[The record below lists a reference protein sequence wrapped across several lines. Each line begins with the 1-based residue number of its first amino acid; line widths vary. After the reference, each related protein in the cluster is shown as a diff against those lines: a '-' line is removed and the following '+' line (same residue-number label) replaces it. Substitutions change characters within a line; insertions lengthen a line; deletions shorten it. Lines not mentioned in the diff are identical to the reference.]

1 MVFFIMKKIRIK
13 NRYGTVPNALLN
25 SDQISFKAKGLY
37 AYIQSKPDDW
47 DFSVERISSQV
58 KEGKPSISAALKEL
72 ENAGY
77 LSRIRYQT
85 DFGYWVVEY
94 LLHEFPIKESLI
106 SGIPMQENPIA
117 GKPSNNSNKDL
128 SNKDILYNNISKKDK
143 DIDQILSIRDL
154 IFERWF
160 DYKREK
166 KQSYKPIGKQALIKT
181 WEWATDD
188 QLEKAIDHSISNNWN
203 GIFAKKEEINNI
215 TKGKHQTNLE
225 NIELAR
231 QQIQKLHEN
240 GTYKNPFAIG
250 D

>member
-94 LLHEFPIKESLI
+94 LLHEFPIQESLHT
-106 SGIPMQENPIA
+106 GIPMQENPIA

-128 SNKDILYNNISKKDK
+128 SNKEYIYNNISKKDK
-143 DIDQILSIRDL
+143 EIDEILSIRDL
-154 IFERWF
+154 IFQKWF

>member
-25 SDQISFKAKGLY
+25 SDQISFKAKGIY

-58 KEGKPSISAALKEL
+58 KEGKPSISSALKEL

-77 LSRIRYQT
+77 LTRIRYQAE
-85 DFGYWVVEY
+85 FGYWVSEY
-94 LLHEFPIKESLI
+94 VLHEFPIKESLHT
-106 SGIPMQENPIA
+106 GIPMQENPIA

-128 SNKDILYNNISKKDK
+128 SNKDYIYNNISKKDK
-143 DIDQILSIRDL
+143 DIGQILSNRDL
-154 IFERWF
+154 IFQKWF

-181 WEWATDD
+181 WESATDD

>member
-94 LLHEFPIKESLI
+94 LLHEFPIQESLI

-154 IFERWF
+154 IFQKWF

-225 NIELAR
+225 NIELAK
-231 QQIQKLHEN
+231 QKILKLHEN
-240 GTYKNPFAIG
+240 GNYKNPFAIG

>member
-1 MVFFIMKKIRIK
+1 
-13 NRYGTVPNALLN
+13 
-25 SDQISFKAKGLY
+25 
-37 AYIQSKPDDW
+37 
-47 DFSVERISSQV
+47 
-58 KEGKPSISAALKEL
+58 
-72 ENAGY
+72 
-77 LSRIRYQT
+77 
-85 DFGYWVVEY
+85 
-94 LLHEFPIKESLI
+94 LHEFPIKESLHT
-106 SGIPMQENPIA
+106 GIPMKENPIA
-117 GKPSNNSNKDL
+117 GKPSNISKKDL
-128 SNKDILYNNISKKDK
+128 SNKEYIYNNISKKDK
-143 DIDQILSIRDL
+143 DIDQILSNRDL
-154 IFERWF
+154 IFEKWF

-166 KQSYKPIGKQALIKT
+166 KQSYKPIGKQALIKQ
-181 WEWATDD
+181 WESATDD

>member
-1 MVFFIMKKIRIK
+1 MKKIRIK

-25 SDQISFKAKGLY
+25 SDQISFKAKGIY

-58 KEGKPSISAALKEL
+58 KEGKPSITAALKEL

-85 DFGYWVVEY
+85 DFGYWVVDY
-94 LLHEFPIKESLI
+94 LLHEFPIKESLYT
-106 SGIPMQENPIA
+106 GIPIEENPIT

-128 SNKDILYNNISKKDK
+128 SNKDYTYNNISKKDK
-143 DIDQILSIRDL
+143 EIDQILSNRDL
-154 IFERWF
+154 IFQKWF

>member
-25 SDQISFKAKGLY
+25 SDQISFKAKGIY

-58 KEGKPSISAALKEL
+58 KEGKPSIAAALKEL

-77 LSRIRYQT
+77 LSRIRYQAE
-85 DFGYWVVEY
+85 FGYWVSEY
-94 LLHEFPIKESLI
+94 VLHEFPIKESLHT
-106 SGIPMQENPIA
+106 GIPMKENPIA
-117 GKPSNNSNKDL
+117 GKPSNISNKDL
-128 SNKDILYNNISKKDK
+128 SNKEYIYNNISKKDK
-143 DIDQILSIRDL
+143 DIDQILSNRDL
-154 IFERWF
+154 IFEKWF

-181 WEWATDD
+181 WESATDD

>member
-94 LLHEFPIKESLI
+94 LLHEFPIQESLHT
-106 SGIPMQENPIA
+106 GIPMQENPIA

-143 DIDQILSIRDL
+143 EIDEILSIRDL
-154 IFERWF
+154 IFQKWF